1 MKFDTPIAIADIA
14 ALIGAKIIGDENVKV
29 LHLSEI
35 HKVVKGSLIYVD
47 NKKYYNQAIYSLAT
61 AIILNEEVECPEGK
75 ALLLV
80 DQPFEAYNKLA
91 LHFRPFEPLTK
102 SISDTAVVGQN
113 TILEPGVVLGHRVTI
128 GDNCLIRTNTI
139 ILDDTQIG
147 NNVIIHANASIG
159 NDAFYMSRQADG
171 SYNRWHS
178 IGRVIIKDDVEIGAG
193 CTIDKGVSGDT
204 IIGLGTKIDNLVHVG
219 HGVCIGK
226 HCLLAAQVGIAGK
239 TIIQDG
245 VTIYG
250 QVGISKSLV
259 IGEGATLLA
268 KAGIAKSIPGGNKE
282 YAGIPAGESRTKYRE
297 LIAMRRV
304 PDMVKKVDE
313 IYNTLFKNK
322 KKE

>member
-1 MKFDTPIAIADIA
+1 MKFDTPIAITEIA
-14 ALIGAKIIGDENVKV
+14 ALIGAKIIGDENIHV

-35 HKVVKGSLIYVD
+35 HKVMKGSLIFVD
-47 NKKYYNQAIYSLAT
+47 NKKYYNRAIYSMAT
-61 AIILNEEVECPEGK
+61 AIIINEEVECPDGK

-80 DQPFEAYNKLA
+80 DKPFEAYNKLA
-91 LHFRPFEPLTK
+91 LHFSPFEPLTK
-102 SISDTAVVGQN
+102 QISDTAVVGKN
-113 TILEPGVVLGHRVTI
+113 TILEPGVVLGHHVTI
-128 GDNCLIRTNTI
+128 GDNCLVRANTV
-139 ILDDTQIG
+139 ILDNTQIG

-159 NDAFYMSRQADG
+159 NDAFYMSKKEDG

-178 IGRVIIKDDVEIGAG
+178 IGRVIIEDDVEIGAS

-204 IIGLGTKIDNLVHVG
+204 VIGEGTKIDNLVHVG

-239 TIIQDG
+239 TIIQDD

-268 KAGIAKSIPGGNKE
+268 KAGIAKSIPGGNKQ
-282 YAGIPAGESRTKYRE
+282 YTGIPAGESRTKYRE
-297 LIAMRRV
+297 LIALRQV

-313 IYNTLFKNK
+313 IYKMFFKNK